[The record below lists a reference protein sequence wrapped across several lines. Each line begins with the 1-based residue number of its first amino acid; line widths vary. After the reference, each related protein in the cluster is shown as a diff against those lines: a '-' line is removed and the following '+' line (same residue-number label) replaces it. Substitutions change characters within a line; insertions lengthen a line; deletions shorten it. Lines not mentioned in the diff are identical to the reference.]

1 MRTRKSRP
9 RWQAVILILAI
20 LAFVFS
26 APRVAS
32 HYRPIMGA
40 SCELVEPCPLRLPL
54 SNDLISALALRSN
67 RLASSQRAQELD
79 SDTEPVRLAAVLVV
93 LLLWSL
99 SGKLVHRITPHVHA
113 SPPEHEQFRALVRYI
128 KRSDGRKR
136 RASPTGCGAVK
147 AFMPL

>member
-1 MRTRKSRP
+1 MRTRKSKP

-40 SCELVEPCPLRLPL
+40 SCELVEPRTLRLPL

-67 RLASSQRAQELD
+67 RLASSQRTQELD
-79 SDTEPVRLAAVLVV
+79 SDTEPVRHAVTVVV

-99 SGKLVHRITPHVHA
+99 SGKLLYRLVPYSRTN
-113 SPPEHEQFRALVRYI
+113 PPEHKQFRALVRYI